1 MAAGPFVV
9 SVARLRHQQGAVAPC
24 VLEGLFDPAGELA
37 AISLGAS
44 EVPAGA
50 DVRFD
55 GQLESIHKG
64 VVVTGEVQSPWV
76 GVCRRCATV
85 VAGEITTHVRERYL
99 EGAGPEDEEAYGFE
113 GDLLDLGPMIRD
125 AVILD
130 LPLAPL
136 CSEACQGLCI
146 QCGADL
152 NAGPCG
158 CEAPLDPRWASLE
171 VLRQPEEG

>member
-1 MAAGPFVV
+1 MAAGPFMV
-9 SVARLRHQQGAVAPC
+9 SVARLRHQLGALAPC
-24 VLEGLFDPAGELA
+24 ALEGPFDPEGELA
-37 AISLGAS
+37 SISPGES
-44 EVPAGA
+44 EVPPGA

-64 VVVTGEVQSPWV
+64 LIVTGEVRSLWT
-76 GVCRRCATV
+76 GVCRRCAIEV
-85 VAGEITTHVRERYL
+85 DGEVATRVRERYL

-113 GDLLDLGPMIRD
+113 GDLIDLGPMIRD
-125 AVILD
+125 AVVLE

-136 CSEACQGLCI
+136 CSEDCQGLCV